1 MIVTVFICAHVGSVS
16 WDAKLC
22 GDPEI
27 LACKLSSEAMKR
39 YPDWYVHSDLD
50 LPTTAAR
57 IVQFARQTLVCDRA
71 SLLVPRGGRWKVIQV
86 SGVVKIHRHSATV
99 RAMQSAAKMLLPC
112 KQTMVCPIDDDR
124 SPQEDAAI
132 DQLLDATEAAS
143 FVLLPLQSLHDLD
156 TESEPQNADWANSP
170 IATDAP
176 LIGALLCERFSGE
189 AFRRDDQRFD
199 QVRTTCGIALRNACR
214 FHAIPARRL
223 LSALGWSMSA
233 SVRWKTI
240 LATLAVALGL
250 LAVHTIQVTHWVEA
264 TGTLTPAVS
273 HHLFAPANGIVSE
286 VLCQHGEL
294 VQQGQVLVRMHSSQ
308 LERLRQQLQGDLIT
322 SKQRLTAIKAQT
334 ITTRQTPGGE
344 TQAYDPR
351 LTEQL
356 QLEANLQNL
365 QLQLQIVQEELKLLE
380 IRAPLAGRIA
390 TWNVSERLEQRPV
403 SMGDMLLTVDAIDA
417 RQAWILRLQV
427 PQMNVEPIV
436 SAPGGIAQRPIK
448 FRLGTMPEK
457 SFEAR
462 LQRLASATQ
471 VDEEL
476 GNVLPAEAAVTSLLA
491 IDLTQSGSAV
501 RARIDCGTASI
512 WRSHFHAFRHWWH
525 YRLRFWLAGPK
536 VDPR

>member
-1 MIVTVFICAHVGSVS
+1 MRFQFPGTRSFEGPV
-16 WDAKLC
+16 
-22 GDPEI
+22 I
-27 LACKLSSEAMKR
+27 LAYKLSSKAMNR

-57 IVQFARQTLVCDRA
+57 IVQFARQTLACDRA
-71 SLLVPRGGRWKVIQV
+71 TLLIPRGGRWKVIQV

-99 RAMQSAAKMLLPC
+99 RAMQSAAKILLLC
-112 KQTMVCPIDDDR
+112 KQTMVCPADDDR
-124 SPQEDAAI
+124 SPQEDAAM

-143 FVLLPLQSLHDLD
+143 FVLLPLQSLRDLD
-156 TESEPQNADWANSP
+156 AE

-199 QVRTTCGIALRNACR
+199 QVRTTCGIALHNARR

-223 LSALGWSMSA
+223 LSALGWLMSP
-233 SVRWKTI
+233 SVRWKTT
-240 LATLAVALGL
+240 LATLTVALGL
-250 LAVHTIQVTHWVEA
+250 LAVHTIQVTHWVEV
-264 TGTLTPAVS
+264 TGTLNPAVS
-273 HHLFAPANGIVSE
+273 RHLFAPANGIISE
-286 VLCQHGEL
+286 VLCQHGEI
-294 VQQGQVLVRMHSSQ
+294 VQQGQVLVRMQSSQ
-308 LERLRQQLQGDLIT
+308 LERLRQQLQGDLIA

-334 ITTRQTPGGE
+334 ITARQTPGGE
-344 TQAYDPR
+344 AQAYDPR

-365 QLQLQIVQEELKLLE
+365 QLQLQIVQDELTLLE

-403 SMGDMLLTVDAIDA
+403 SMGEMLLTVDAIDD

-436 SAPGGIAQRPIK
+436 SAPGGIDQRPIK

-462 LQRLASATQ
+462 LQRLASSTQ

-476 GNVLPAEAAVTSLLA
+476 GNVLPAEAAVTSPLA

-501 RARIDCGTASI
+501 RARINCGTASI
-512 WRSHFHAFRHWWH
+512 WHSHFHALRHWWH
-525 YRLRFWLAGPK
+525 YRLRFWLTGPT